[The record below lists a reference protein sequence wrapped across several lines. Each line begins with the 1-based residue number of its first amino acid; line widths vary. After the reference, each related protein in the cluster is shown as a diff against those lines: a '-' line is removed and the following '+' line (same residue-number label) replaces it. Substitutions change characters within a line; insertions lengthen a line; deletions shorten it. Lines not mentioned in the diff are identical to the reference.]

1 VTFQPT
7 YRLPTHQI
15 EVLNIFNADVTTSA
29 NKFVTFTIQKG
40 VTKRKAYCFYSPAT
54 KTMRKKITNGW
65 LID

>member
-1 VTFQPT
+1 MLMSWCV
-7 YRLPTHQI
+7 
-15 EVLNIFNADVTTSA
+15 

-65 LID
+65 LIDWLSTV